1 MEKIITMKTENT
13 TTSKKV
19 VPIQYKMIA
28 LKGIVAF
35 PDMPVTCDIGKESSK
50 KAVKEALETG
60 ERIFLTTQKNLNV
73 ISPTINDV
81 SLVGT
86 ICDIR
91 QAVKSSAD
99 VIKLLAHGHKR
110 AIIKR
115 VVDEQPYFVVEVEEP
130 QILNEDTVV
139 TKALYN
145 NAKEHFI
152 EYASIDNKISSDVLA
167 FINSIEDANTFIDS
181 VAALV
186 IKQEKN
192 QLEILDEFDTEARL
206 EKLIHFLLEEIEV
219 AKINKKIN
227 ANIRTNMDKA
237 QKDYYLR
244 EQMKAI
250 SAELGEEED
259 EYEQLEDKL
268 NKLKMPKEVREKA
281 LKELSRVKKMPV
293 AAPENA
299 IIRNYLDVLL
309 DLPWNKKTKDN
320 KDLIRAKQ
328 ILDED
333 HAGLEDVKERIIE
346 HLAVMQLTDQ
356 IGGQIICFVGPPGV
370 GKTSVAKSIARA
382 LGRNFVKMAVGGVKD
397 ESELR
402 GHRKTYVGA
411 MPGRIIYNMKLA
423 GSSNPVFLIDE
434 IDKMASDHKGD
445 PASAMLEILDPE
457 QNQIFRDNFLE
468 VPYDLSDV
476 LFIATANN
484 MYDIP
489 KPLLDRM
496 EVIELSSY
504 TVIEKLN
511 IAKKHLLKKECEK
524 HGLHIS
530 QVKIDDATLQKV
542 IEGYTFEAGVR
553 NLERQIAKIC
563 RKIAVKLT
571 SLDKE
576 KQQDAVFEVTKE
588 NLHDYLGA
596 IKLIKTIKRTDNEV
610 GVVSGLSY
618 STIGG
623 DVLTIETNIT
633 EGEGKILLT
642 GNLGDVMKESASAAL
657 SAVKGLASEYN
668 IEPSLFKQKD
678 IHIHV
683 PEGAVKKE
691 GPSAGAAL
699 AIAILSS
706 FSGLKI
712 NANLAM
718 TGEITIRG
726 KVLAIGGVKEKIY
739 AAKRAGIETVLVPEQ
754 NKEDVME
761 LSQDVVSG
769 MNIHFVN
776 SLRDVASFA
785 LIRK

>member
-1 MEKIITMKTENT
+1 MEKVLSIKPTPVVDKNKTNHH
-13 TTSKKV
+13 
-19 VPIQYKMIA
+19 YKMIA
-28 LKGIVAF
+28 LKGVVAF

-50 KAVKEALETG
+50 KAVKEALEKG
-60 ERIFLTTQKNLNV
+60 ERIFLTTQKNLSV

-91 QAVKSSAD
+91 QAVKSGSD
-99 VIKLLAHGHKR
+99 VIKLLAHGVKR
-110 AIIKR
+110 AIITK
-115 VVDEQPYFVVEVEEP
+115 VMEENPYFVVEVEEAT
-130 QILNEDTVV
+130 ILNADTVI
-139 TKALYN
+139 TKALFS
-145 NAKEHFI
+145 NAKDHFI

-167 FINSIEDANTFIDS
+167 FINSIENANVFIDS

-186 IKQEKN
+186 IKHEKH
-192 QLEILDEFDTEARL
+192 QLDILNEFDTEVRL
-206 EKLIHFLLEEIEV
+206 EQLIHFLVEEIEV

-227 ANIRTNMDKA
+227 ANIRSNMDKA

-250 SAELGEEED
+250 SAELGDEED
-259 EYEQLEDKL
+259 EYASLEQKINETNLPE
-268 NKLKMPKEVREKA
+268 EVKEKA
-281 LKELSRVKKMPV
+281 LKDLSRVKKMPV
-293 AAPENA
+293 AAPENS

-309 DLPWNKKTKDN
+309 ELPWGTKTEDN
-320 KDLIRAKQ
+320 KDLSKARQ

-333 HAGLEDVKERIIE
+333 HAGLKDVKERIIE
-346 HLAVMQLTDQ
+346 HLAVMQLTDK
-356 IGGQIICFVGPPGV
+356 ISGQIICFVGPPGV

-382 LGRNFVKMAVGGVKD
+382 LNRNFVKMAVGGVKD

-423 GSSNPVFLIDE
+423 GSTNPVFLIDE

-468 VPYDLSDV
+468 VPYDLSNV
-476 LFIATANN
+476 MFIATANHIN
-484 MYDIP
+484 DIP

-504 TVIEKLN
+504 TSSEKLE
-511 IAKKHLLKKECEK
+511 IAKNYLLKKESEK
-524 HGLHIS
+524 HGLHKGQIKIS
-530 QVKIDDATLQKV
+530 DETLQK
-542 IEGYTFEAGVR
+542 IIDSYTYEAGVR
-553 NLERQIAKIC
+553 NLERQVAKIC
-563 RKIAVKLT
+563 RKVAVQLVSFK
-571 SLDKE
+571 KE
-576 KQQDAVFEVTKE
+576 EQAEKVFEINEE
-588 NLHDYLGA
+588 NLNEYLGA
-596 IKLIKTIKRTDNEV
+596 IKLLKTVKRTQNEV

-618 STIGG
+618 STVGG

-633 EGEGKILLT
+633 DGEGKILLT
-642 GNLGDVMKESASAAL
+642 GSLGEVMKESASAAL
-657 SAVKGLASEYN
+657 SAVKSLAGDYKLDPQ
-668 IEPSLFKQKD
+668 IFKQKD

-699 AIAILSS
+699 ATAILSS
-706 FSGLKI
+706 FTGEKVD
-712 NANLAM
+712 ANLAM

-726 KVLAIGGVKEKIY
+726 NVLAIGGVKEKIY
-739 AAKRAGIETVLVPEQ
+739 AAKRAGIQKVLVPEQ
-754 NKEDVME
+754 NKEDVKE
-761 LSQDVVSG
+761 LAGDVVSG
-769 MNIHFVN
+769 LQIVFVN
-776 SLRDVASFA
+776 NLKEVARQAF
-785 LIRK
+785 IRN